1 MPETRK
7 GSASRSRSSSKPK
20 WAVTKSLIGVLV
32 ISLLLITG
40 VAEMPLMPN
49 PWPMRIVQGTLLSG
63 WFLVLAVASY
73 QENLLKVLLRGP
85 NPWMVALIT
94 WHFIGIASAPDPRWA
109 IARCLLMM
117 LGFSIYILAG
127 YAIPSK
133 SLSWVCNGAIGIG
146 VCQAF
151 IGFAQFGQ
159 GEEAA
164 NSKIYSTFGN
174 HESLGSFLLILIFP
188 AIALA
193 LQADLDYRTRLIS
206 QVSAVILVGALLIAR
221 TRSAWI
227 GLVAGILFMIL
238 IASKHGNLR
247 FDPKRKVNIIGPGAV
262 IAAAIAVLV
271 AVGDLTPILDERMDT
286 FHFLQEDTSFIDRL
300 NQWRG
305 AILATCER
313 PLTGW
318 GTGSWPIVQSLWT
331 HTADEPFTV
340 LRYGTGHSNLAHNV
354 WVQTAAELGVVGLGL
369 FVGTLVAFIQTI
381 MTRLATVGI
390 DRFNRALMLGAA
402 AGIFA
407 SIIDGMG
414 SPAHVF
420 SSVLIQVW
428 FWMGL
433 GMAAVRSSLPS
444 GQTSDGEGTKHASAW
459 VPFAFAIVCALIPLG
474 FGLRLKAGQK
484 TILPPTVTIQT
495 ENVKRQDGS
504 PGLQAVAVV
513 KNPDGVERPSA
524 PGIEWTMSGLTETE
538 QTAIDLD
545 GGGTESVVTGR
556 MVPGVSPQLTATWRD
571 ETGRKITARYP

>member
-7 GSASRSRSSSKPK
+7 TSARHSRFSKTK
-20 WAVTKSLIGVLV
+20 RGVAKSLIGVLV
-32 ISLLLITG
+32 ICLLLITG
-40 VAEMPLMPN
+40 VAEMPLVPT
-49 PWPMRIVQGTLLSG
+49 PWPLRIVQGTLLSA

-85 NPWMVALIT
+85 NPWMIALIT
-94 WHFIGIASAPDPRWA
+94 WHFIGITTAPDSRWA
-109 IARCLLMM
+109 LARCMLMM
-117 LGFSIYILAG
+117 LGFAFYILAG

-133 SLSWVCNGAIGIG
+133 SLPWVCNGAIGLG

-159 GEEAA
+159 GDDAT
-164 NSKIYSTFGN
+164 NSQVFSTFGN

-188 AIALA
+188 AIGLA

-206 QVSAVILVGALLIAR
+206 QVSAVVLVGALLIAR

-227 GLVAGILFMIL
+227 GLAGGIFFMIV
-238 IASKHGNLR
+238 IGAKTGKLR
-247 FDPKRKVNIIGPGAV
+247 LDPKHKVNIIGPSAV
-262 IAAAIAVLV
+262 IAAAIFVLV
-271 AVGDLTPILDERMDT
+271 AVGDLTPLLSERMDT

-305 AILATCER
+305 AVLATCER

-318 GTGSWPIVQSLWT
+318 GTGSWPIVQSMWT
-331 HTADEPFTV
+331 HTGDEPFTV

-369 FVGTLVAFIQTI
+369 FVGTLVAFMQTI
-381 MTRLATVGI
+381 LTSLATVGI
-390 DRFNRALMLGAA
+390 DRFNRALMLGSVT
-402 AGIFA
+402 GIFA

-420 SSVLIQVW
+420 SSVLIQLW

-433 GMAAVRSSLPS
+433 GMAAVRSSLPL
-444 GQTSDGEGTKHASAW
+444 GQTSDGEGTKHASVW
-459 VPFAFAIVCALIPLG
+459 VPFAFAIAFALIPLG

-484 TILPPTVTIQT
+484 TILPPIVTIQT
-495 ENVKRQDGS
+495 EDVKRQDGS
-504 PGLQAVAVV
+504 RGLQAVAIV
-513 KNPDGVERPSA
+513 KNPDGVDRSSA
-524 PGIEWTMSGLTETE
+524 PGIEWKMSGLTETE
-538 QTAIDLD
+538 QAVIDLD
-545 GGGTESVVTGR
+545 GGSTESVVTGKL
-556 MVPGVSPQLTATWRD
+556 VPGVSPQLTATWRD